1 MKKINFYMS
10 IDETVRLHDFVM
22 DIIND
27 ITIPDKFIDFKYSPA
42 IHAIEHV
49 IEQPSSEDSS
59 DIFMKCTDFMK
70 FEVDDATPA
79 FINEYGVADIYDTLS
94 YLYKFRVFIRRLI
107 KYCDDSEFVKY
118 SNKRMR
124 NHEKIKCTITNGAF
138 MNIFYYGR
146 LVIKF
151 ANFNLRNA
159 KRKRTPDEV
168 DDNGRKVFNK
178 YNELV
183 DVLDRDVMET
193 EKIFNEFT
201 GGRYWSYG
209 KAE

>member
-27 ITIPDKFIDFKYSPA
+27 ITILDKFIDFKYSPA

-70 FEVDDATPA
+70 FEVDDATPT
-79 FINEYGVADIYDTLS
+79 FINDYGVADIYGMLE

-107 KYCDDSEFVKY
+107 KYCDEFKF
-118 SNKRMR
+118 NKRMY
-124 NHEKIKCTITNGAF
+124 NYDKIKCVLTSEAY
-138 MNIFYYGR
+138 MNIFHYGR
-146 LVIKF
+146 IVIKF

-168 DDNGRKVFNK
+168 DDYGRKVFNK
-178 YNELV
+178 YNELI
-183 DVLDRDVMET
+183 DILDRDVTET
-193 EKIFNEFT
+193 EKIFNEFS
-201 GGRYWSYG
+201 GGKYWCYG
-209 KAE
+209 SKTE

>member
-10 IDETVRLHDFVM
+10 IDKTVRLHDFVM

-27 ITIPDKFIDFKYSPA
+27 NDITMPDKFIDFKYSPA
-42 IHAIEHV
+42 IHAIEYV

-70 FEVDDATPA
+70 FEVDDATPTL
-79 FINEYGVADIYDTLS
+79 INDYGVADIYGMLE

-107 KYCDDSEFVKY
+107 KYCNDFEFHKSMHDY
-118 SNKRMR
+118 
-124 NHEKIKCTITNGAF
+124 EKIKYIFTSGAYL
-138 MNIFYYGR
+138 NIFNYGR
-146 LVIKF
+146 NIIKF

-168 DDNGRKVFNK
+168 DEYGRKVFNK
-178 YNELV
+178 YNELI
-183 DVLDRDVMET
+183 DVLDRDVTET
-193 EKIFNEFT
+193 EKIFNEFSR
-201 GGRYWSYG
+201 GGYWCYG
-209 KAE
+209 KKE

>member
-27 ITIPDKFIDFKYSPA
+27 NDITMPDKFIDFKYSPA

-70 FEVDDATPA
+70 FEVDDATPTL
-79 FINEYGVADIYDTLS
+79 INDYGVADIYGMLE

-107 KYCDDSEFVKY
+107 KFCNDFEFHKSMHDY
-118 SNKRMR
+118 
-124 NHEKIKCTITNGAF
+124 EKIKYIFTSGAYL
-138 MNIFYYGR
+138 NIFNYGR
-146 LVIKF
+146 NIIKF
-151 ANFNLRNA
+151 ANFNLRNV

-168 DDNGRKVFNK
+168 DEYGRKVFNK
-178 YNELV
+178 YNELI
-183 DVLDRDVMET
+183 DVLDRDVTET
-193 EKIFNEFT
+193 EKIFNEFS
-201 GGRYWSYG
+201 GGQYWYYG
-209 KAE
+209 KKE

>member
-1 MKKINFYMS
+1 MKKINFYIN

-27 ITIPDKFIDFKYSPA
+27 ITMTDKFIDFKYSPA

-70 FEVDDATPA
+70 FEVDDATPT
-79 FINEYGVADIYDTLS
+79 FINDYGVADIYDLLE

-107 KYCDDSEFVKY
+107 KYCNDFEFHKSMHNY
-118 SNKRMR
+118 
-124 NHEKIKCTITNGAF
+124 EKIKYIFTSGAYL
-138 MNIFYYGR
+138 NIFNYGR
-146 LVIKF
+146 NIIKF
-151 ANFNLRNA
+151 ANFNLRNV

-168 DDNGRKVFNK
+168 DKYGRKVFNK
-178 YNELV
+178 YNELI
-183 DVLDRDVMET
+183 DVLDRDVTET
-193 EKIFNEFT
+193 EKIFNEFS
-201 GGRYWSYG
+201 GGQCWCYG
-209 KAE
+209 SKTE

>member
-1 MKKINFYMS
+1 MS

-27 ITIPDKFIDFKYSPA
+27 ITILDKFIDFKYSPA

-70 FEVDDATPA
+70 FEVDDATPT
-79 FINEYGVADIYDTLS
+79 FINDYGVADIYGMLE

-107 KYCDDSEFVKY
+107 KYCDEFKF
-118 SNKRMR
+118 NKRMY
-124 NHEKIKCTITNGAF
+124 NYDKIKCVLTSEAY
-138 MNIFYYGR
+138 MNIFHYGR
-146 LVIKF
+146 IVIKF

-168 DDNGRKVFNK
+168 DDYGRKVFNK
-178 YNELV
+178 YNELI
-183 DVLDRDVMET
+183 DILDRDVTET
-193 EKIFNEFT
+193 EKIFNEFS
-201 GGRYWSYG
+201 GGKYWCYG
-209 KAE
+209 SKTE

>member
-1 MKKINFYMS
+1 MKKINFYMN
-10 IDETVRLHDFVM
+10 IDETVQLHDFVM

-27 ITIPDKFIDFKYSPA
+27 NDITMPDKFIDFKYSPV
-42 IHAIEHV
+42 IHAIEYV

-70 FEVDDATPA
+70 FEVDDAPPTL
-79 FINEYGVADIYDTLS
+79 INDYGVADIYGMLE

-107 KYCDDSEFVKY
+107 KHCNDFEFHKSMHDY
-118 SNKRMR
+118 
-124 NHEKIKCTITNGAF
+124 EKIKYIFTSGAYL
-138 MNIFYYGR
+138 NIFNYGR
-146 LVIKF
+146 NFIKF
-151 ANFNLRNA
+151 ANFNLCNV

-168 DDNGRKVFNK
+168 DDHGRKVFNK

-183 DVLDRDVMET
+183 DVLDRDVTET
-193 EKIFNEFT
+193 EKIFNEFS
-201 GGRYWSYG
+201 GGQYWNYG